1 MGLHHTLCKID
12 QNSLVGDLSDL
23 YRHSYMRRLFKR
35 LSFHIN
41 CRYHLYPSQSGD
53 MKHSSSMSTIGITI
67 ARRSLSVSPESVT
80 LTQVQSGN
88 SSPEEQASPSV
99 SQKGSSTDTTPKGKP
114 HFKWRKVKGAITG
127 LNLEKE
133 KFRVGMPYSFKL
145 HCEDLGDG
153 APEIT
158 CKPLSGAEIN
168 LIPAKAKAGTQNK
181 THILEHSLHL
191 DVPNT

>member
-1 MGLHHTLCKID
+1 
-12 QNSLVGDLSDL
+12 
-23 YRHSYMRRLFKR
+23 
-35 LSFHIN
+35 
-41 CRYHLYPSQSGD
+41 
-53 MKHSSSMSTIGITI
+53 MSTIGITI

-99 SQKGSSTDTTPKGKP
+99 SRKGSSTDSTPQGKT
-114 HFKWRKVKGAITG
+114 HFKWGKVKGAITG

-133 KFRVGMPYSFKL
+133 KFRVGLPYSFKL

-158 CKPLSGAEIN
+158 CKPPSGAEIN
-168 LIPAKAKAGTQNK
+168 LTPAPGENSHRVEIVPKKAGK
-181 THILEHSLHL
+181 CELSVKFDGKHILGSPFNVQFSSRSDASKCILEDS
-191 DVPNT
+191 PPECRKISISG